1 MRAVKDDKKRQKV
14 TRSDILNANI
24 DNNGSA
30 F

>member
-1 MRAVKDDKKRQKV
+1 MRAVKDDKKRQEV

-24 DNNGSA
+24 DNNDNA